1 MNRGTFG
8 GVVRR
13 VERRLVAGLGLIERP
28 LPPELARLEG
38 RFRDEPVTL
47 LARAYSGPRLR
58 YLRCVEVSS
67 PSHLDIGNVLA
78 LPRAELALPL
88 LGVDLVEVGRDSA
101 VVVADLSPMA
111 ESEARRAHERAVLER
126 HRGPVALGEACALPE
141 WAAEWFSA
149 AALCV
154 RVGAGQAP
162 ASAAAP
168 VEAYAAAFIELVR
181 EGLPDPAQAEPVAR
195 RQQAYSAAHRER
207 DRGLLLLRRLF
218 DPALADR
225 LLREV
230 LFPDEAQS

>member
-1 MNRGTFG
+1 APGAVRGARALDEGVRVAPGPSGARPGAAARALRLPARRARRRRRPARVGAPGVAAAPALAAATATRALAGVARARRARATRAARGAGRARPRGRAQRAAGRSQPVNRGTFG

-88 LGVDLVEVGRDSA
+88 LGVDLVEVGRDTA

-111 ESEARRAHERAVLER
+111 ESEARRAHE
-126 HRGPVALGEACALPE
+126 
-141 WAAEWFSA
+141 
-149 AALCV
+149 
-154 RVGAGQAP
+154 
-162 ASAAAP
+162 
-168 VEAYAAAFIELVR
+168 
-181 EGLPDPAQAEPVAR
+181 
-195 RQQAYSAAHRER
+195 
-207 DRGLLLLRRLF
+207 
-218 DPALADR
+218 
-225 LLREV
+225 
-230 LFPDEAQS
+230 